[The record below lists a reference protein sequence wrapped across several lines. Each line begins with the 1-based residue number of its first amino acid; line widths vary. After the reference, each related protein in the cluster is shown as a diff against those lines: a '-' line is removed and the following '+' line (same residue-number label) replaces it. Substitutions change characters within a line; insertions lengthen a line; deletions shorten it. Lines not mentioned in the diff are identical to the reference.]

1 MAVLSPL
8 DERAAETEGF
18 GLQED
23 EMYALTNDPIYFQKP
38 LPTKI
43 EFNFPP
49 IDVAPVHMNRILTSP
64 DLFEISL
71 ILQAT
76 RQGLQYN
83 QILYRQNRYVEF
95 AKDNRSPT
103 RERRLEIIRI
113 HQ

>member
-1 MAVLSPL
+1 MSPSISNL
-8 DERAAETEGF
+8 
-18 GLQED
+18 L
-23 EMYALTNDPIYFQKP
+23 LTKF
-38 LPTKI
+38 

-49 IDVAPVHMNRILTSP
+49 IDVAPVHMKRILTSP

-71 ILQAT
+71 ILKAT

-103 RERRLEIIRI
+103 GECRLQIFRVRQQEIDNHILPTANT
-113 HQ
+113 HTAPN